1 MKKKIRK
8 IGMLSSIAL
17 MICLGVTGCY
27 PDGKVSLEE
36 KKETD
41 SNQINIDE
49 NASHIEGKLDEGLFV
64 NAQTD
69 IKSDADWH
77 DNNVILKS
85 WDVDKVSNVFGN
97 GRNISENKTMPNMH
111 NDNLNDNYIYWDDGS
126 SIVIQNGNLQYNT
139 KTELEYSYL
148 GYLYGTM
155 PYLTDETTEKFPETE
170 ISGID
175 KEAAIEQVKSILDEI
190 GVEVSKPRVYSL
202 TYEKLEENTDY
213 SQTDPNG
220 NAPHQWTKEDAAYA
234 IVFKGTIDTLPITEV
249 GYRSG
254 PAAGERIVGI
264 VGKQGLIAFHAL
276 NIYELE
282 TENELSDEILTT
294 QTVLE
299 NIQQKSINIYGKIL
313 NYNYVYDYEYN
324 EYQSG
329 GYFSRLENSFNED
342 IIFEEPTLKYGE
354 EPILNTIEIVKDVD
368 LNRNILRFTK
378 DTSTLS
384 YSLDGINAKRIEKTA
399 GSSLFNKEEW
409 NDSFAKRKE
418 IIMWIR
424 VNNLSS
430 NTNEINILSFG
441 NETEE
446 LASLK
451 IKNTGEVK
459 FSCNGKII
467 DNMDIKPKEWNL
479 IGISLERIDDSK
491 INFGYF
497 VNEYLYE
504 TPIECSCTLDCVH
517 EH

>member
-1 MKKKIRK
+1 
-8 IGMLSSIAL
+8 MLSSIAL

-299 NIQQKSINIYGKIL
+299 NIQQKFRNIMITDKVEQLYTELKKIPDLTKLLGNDGEDIYPIYPQEAMFLTKFSNRNHVVDMSCGVIENDKIIITDGPLMNLEGYITKIDRHKRIAYVDVELLGKITRVQVGL
-313 NYNYVYDYEYN
+313 
-324 EYQSG
+324 
-329 GYFSRLENSFNED
+329 
-342 IIFEEPTLKYGE
+342 
-354 EPILNTIEIVKDVD
+354 
-368 LNRNILRFTK
+368 
-378 DTSTLS
+378 
-384 YSLDGINAKRIEKTA
+384 
-399 GSSLFNKEEW
+399 
-409 NDSFAKRKE
+409 E
-418 IIMWIR
+418 II
-424 VNNLSS
+424 
-430 NTNEINILSFG
+430 
-441 NETEE
+441 
-446 LASLK
+446 
-451 IKNTGEVK
+451 
-459 FSCNGKII
+459 
-467 DNMDIKPKEWNL
+467 
-479 IGISLERIDDSK
+479 SK
-491 INFGYF
+491 
-497 VNEYLYE
+497 
-504 TPIECSCTLDCVH
+504 T
-517 EH
+517 

>member
-17 MICLGVTGCY
+17 MVCLGVTGCY

-69 IKSDADWH
+69 IQSDADWH

-85 WDVDKVSNVFGN
+85 WDVDKVSNVFGK

-175 KEAAIEQVKSILDEI
+175 KEVAIEQVKSILDEI

-299 NIQQKSINIYGKIL
+299 NIQQKFRNIMITDKVEIEKINLEYVPVLKNVEKGEYELKPMFVCMARQNIEHTTDKEDNGLIGDSSI
-313 NYNYVYDYEYN
+313 
-324 EYQSG
+324 
-329 GYFSRLENSFNED
+329 FP
-342 IIFEEPTLKYGE
+342 IIFDAQTGM
-354 EPILNTIEIVKDVD
+354 EIQ
-368 LNRNILRFTK
+368 
-378 DTSTLS
+378 
-384 YSLDGINAKRIEKTA
+384 
-399 GSSLFNKEEW
+399 
-409 NDSFAKRKE
+409 
-418 IIMWIR
+418 
-424 VNNLSS
+424 
-430 NTNEINILSFG
+430 
-441 NETEE
+441 
-446 LASLK
+446 
-451 IKNTGEVK
+451 
-459 FSCNGKII
+459 
-467 DNMDIKPKEWNL
+467 
-479 IGISLERIDDSK
+479 IG
-491 INFGYF
+491 GTY
-497 VNEYLYE
+497 
-504 TPIECSCTLDCVH
+504 
-517 EH
+517 

>member
-299 NIQQKSINIYGKIL
+299 NIQQKFRNIMITDKVEQLYTELKKIPDLTKLLGNDGEDIYPIYPQEAMFLTKFSNRNHVVDMSCGVIENDKIIITDGPLMNLEGYITKIDRHKRIAYVDVELLGKITRVQVGL
-313 NYNYVYDYEYN
+313 
-324 EYQSG
+324 
-329 GYFSRLENSFNED
+329 
-342 IIFEEPTLKYGE
+342 
-354 EPILNTIEIVKDVD
+354 
-368 LNRNILRFTK
+368 
-378 DTSTLS
+378 
-384 YSLDGINAKRIEKTA
+384 
-399 GSSLFNKEEW
+399 
-409 NDSFAKRKE
+409 E
-418 IIMWIR
+418 II
-424 VNNLSS
+424 
-430 NTNEINILSFG
+430 
-441 NETEE
+441 
-446 LASLK
+446 
-451 IKNTGEVK
+451 
-459 FSCNGKII
+459 
-467 DNMDIKPKEWNL
+467 
-479 IGISLERIDDSK
+479 SK
-491 INFGYF
+491 
-497 VNEYLYE
+497 
-504 TPIECSCTLDCVH
+504 T
-517 EH
+517 

>member
-1 MKKKIRK
+1 
-8 IGMLSSIAL
+8 

-299 NIQQKSINIYGKIL
+299 NIQQK
-313 NYNYVYDYEYN
+313 
-324 EYQSG
+324 
-329 GYFSRLENSFNED
+329 F
-342 IIFEEPTLKYGE
+342 
-354 EPILNTIEIVKDVD
+354 
-368 LNRNILRFTK
+368 RNIMITDK
-378 DTSTLS
+378 
-384 YSLDGINAKRIEKTA
+384 
-399 GSSLFNKEEW
+399 
-409 NDSFAKRKE
+409 
-418 IIMWIR
+418 
-424 VNNLSS
+424 V
-430 NTNEINILSFG
+430 
-441 NETEE
+441 
-446 LASLK
+446 
-451 IKNTGEVK
+451 
-459 FSCNGKII
+459 
-467 DNMDIKPKEWNL
+467 
-479 IGISLERIDDSK
+479 
-491 INFGYF
+491 
-497 VNEYLYE
+497 
-504 TPIECSCTLDCVH
+504 
-517 EH
+517 